1 MANVLSEEKR
11 QQVLGLGRL
20 GWPLRRIEEATG
32 IRRETASRY
41 LKAAGISIRSPGGW
55 GRRPPAKAAKE
66 ALTDSESA
74 AGAKP
79 AKEVSSRPGKTP
91 RSAPSAIPSPRRS
104 APGWPRRHR
113 RRPPTPPRFACA

>member
-41 LKAAGISIRSPGGW
+41 LKAAGITIRTPGGW
-55 GRRPPAKAAKE
+55 GRRPAPKAAKE
-66 ALTDSESA
+66 TSTDSGPASA
-74 AGAKP
+74 AKP
-79 AKEVSSRPGKTP
+79 ANEVSTDSATAPWP
-91 RSAPSAIPSPRRS
+91 PEPSRSAQTSRCEPYRETSRK
-104 APGWPRRHR
+104 
-113 RRPPTPPRFACA
+113 RPLAGDTR